1 MSPITWADVT
11 GMFAADAALAALPVA
26 AQDDILAWVNEQLN
40 VTLFGGEDAPKTKL
54 ARIHLAA
61 HMATMGR
68 RGGAAGPVTS
78 SSAGGLS
85 RSFSTPPTGTD
96 YDSTSYGSIYKM
108 LLGTTTARAGFAT

>member
-1 MSPITWADVT
+1 MAAILWSDVT
-11 GMFAADAALAALPVA
+11 GMFSTDVALAALTVA
-26 AQDDILAWVNEQLN
+26 AQDAILAWVNEQLN
-40 VTLFGGEDAPKTKL
+40 VDLFGGEDAPKTRL

-85 RSFSTPPTGTD
+85 RSFATPPISAN
-96 YDSTSYGSIYKM
+96 YDATSYGSVFKM
-108 LLGTTTARAGFAT
+108 LLGTTPARVGFAT